1 MRMTKIDQA
10 YWNAIN
16 RMTLEEKANRAFAI
30 YQECHNM
37 HQAIV
42 REREPGL
49 SQREV
54 NRRVAMKMYQSD
66 PITQRLLR
74 KAAPNEQ

>member
-1 MRMTKIDQA
+1 MRMTKIDKA
-10 YWNAIN
+10 YWDGIN

-42 REREPGL
+42 REQEPGL

-54 NRRVAMKMYQSD
+54 NRRVAMRMYQSD
-66 PITQRLLR
+66 PVTQRLLR
-74 KAAPNEQ
+74 EAAPK